1 MKTVWIVN
9 YYEDHEGADLC
20 GVYSTREKAVDALRE
35 MRKNLVFNG
44 VANIGCLE
52 TDHTD
57 RSVGF
62 GVTAGGYLA
71 EEHTIDADIFAEEE

>member
-20 GVYSTREKAVDALRE
+20 GVYSTREKAIAALRE
-35 MRKNLVFNG
+35 MRRHLIEYWEEEFDD
-44 VANIGCLE
+44 L
-52 TDHTD
+52 HTD
-57 RSVGF
+57 EDGSIGF

-71 EEHTIDADIFAEEE
+71 EEYTVDAEEGVIKL